1 MSLLVV
7 GSVAFDSIDTPHGK
21 VERVLGGSG
30 TYLSYAAS
38 LYTDVRLIGVVGDD
52 FTDEHMSVLKKRG
65 IDLSG
70 LKRVKGKTF
79 FWHGRYFSDMN
90 ERETLKVDLNV
101 FGEYEPELPEK
112 FRDSEYVFLANAR
125 PALQM
130 KVREQL
136 KKPRLVFCDTMDLW
150 IETKRDE
157 LVKLL
162 GMVDGVVLNDGEARK
177 LTENKCPTLIAAGR
191 RIMGMGPRY
200 VIIKKGEHGALL
212 LAKEGVFA
220 TAAYPLE
227 HVFDPTGAGDTFG
240 GGVLGYLAKTG
251 DLSFENLKKAI
262 IHGTIVASFTV
273 EKFSLDR
280 LKEIGQRDLEK
291 RYEEMA
297 AMMRFC

>member
-21 VERVLGGSG
+21 AERVLGGSG
-30 TYLSYAAS
+30 TYLAYAAS
-38 LYTDVRLIGVVGDD
+38 LYTDVRLIGVIGDD
-52 FTDEHMSVLKKRG
+52 FTDEHLGILKKRN
-65 IDLSG
+65 IDLTG
-70 LKRVKGKTF
+70 LQRVKGKTF
-79 FWHGRYFSDMN
+79 FWHGRYFADMN

-101 FGEYEPELPEK
+101 FGDYEPQLPEK

-125 PALQM
+125 PALQI

-150 IETKRDE
+150 IETQRAE
-157 LVKLL
+157 LMRLL
-162 GMVDGVVLNDGEARK
+162 GMVDGIVLNEGEARK
-177 LTENKCPTLIAAGR
+177 LTENNFPTLIGAGR
-191 RIMGMGPRY
+191 QIMRFGPKY

-212 LAKEGVFA
+212 LAPEGVFA

-240 GGVLGYLAKTG
+240 GGVLGYLAQTG
-251 DLSFENLKKAI
+251 DLSFDNLKKAI

-280 LKEIGQRDLEK
+280 LREISQHDIEA
-291 RYEEMA
+291 RYNEMV
-297 AMMRFC
+297 AMLKFC

>member
-21 VERVLGGSG
+21 AERVLGGSG
-30 TYLSYAAS
+30 TYLAYAAS
-38 LYTDVRLIGVVGDD
+38 LYTNVRLIGAVGDD
-52 FTDEHMSVLKKRG
+52 FTEEHLSVLKKRG

-70 LKRVKGKTF
+70 LKRLKGKTF
-79 FWHGRYFSDMN
+79 FWHGRYFDDMN

-101 FGEYEPELPEK
+101 FGDYEPELPEK

-125 PALQM
+125 PALQI
-130 KVREQL
+130 KVRGQL

-150 IETKRDE
+150 IETRRDE
-157 LVKLL
+157 LIKLL
-162 GMVDGVVLNDGEARK
+162 GMVDGIVLNDGEARK
-177 LTENKCPTLIAAGR
+177 LTENNFPTLIGAGR
-191 RIMGMGPRY
+191 QIMRFGPKY

-212 LAKEGVFA
+212 LTPDGVFA

-251 DLSFENLKKAI
+251 DLSFDNLKKAI

-280 LKEIGQRDLEK
+280 LREIGPVDIEA
-291 RYEEMA
+291 RYNEMVG
-297 AMMRFC
+297 MLKFC

>member
-1 MSLLVV
+1 MALLVV
-7 GSVAFDSIDTPHGK
+7 GSVAFDSIDTPHGR

-30 TYLSYAAS
+30 TYLAYAAS
-38 LYTDVRLIGVVGDD
+38 LYTNVRLIGVVGDD
-52 FTDEHMSVLKKRG
+52 FTEEHVGILKKRG

-79 FWHGRYFSDMN
+79 FWHGRYFDDMN

-101 FGEYEPELPEK
+101 FGDYEPELPEK

-125 PALQM
+125 PALQI

-150 IETKRDE
+150 IETRREE
-157 LVKLL
+157 LLKLL
-162 GMVDGVVLNDGEARK
+162 GMVDGIVLNDGEARK
-177 LTENKCPTLIAAGR
+177 LTENKFPTLIGAGK
-191 RIMGMGPRY
+191 RIMRFGPKY

-212 LAKEGVFA
+212 LTPDGVFA

-227 HVFDPTGAGDTFG
+227 FVFDPTGAGDTFG

-251 DLSFENLKKAI
+251 DVSFDNLKKAV
-262 IHGTIVASFTV
+262 IHGTVVASFTV

-280 LKEIGQRDLEK
+280 LREIGPADLDG
-291 RYEEMA
+291 RYAEMV
-297 AMMRFC
+297 AMLKFC